1 MMVDTS
7 WKKTFLMSCH
17 KRSIFTCSILASCKP
32 LIRASCHW
40 REAGCAQAEFGH
52 VLSSVSFVLH
62 YGIEGRLKDRL
73 RQWTGQRSVTFVLV
87 RCLMPSNFSGIHLI
101 LEEAQTN
108 VSSSEWPARLS

>member
-40 REAGCAQAEFGH
+40 REAGCARGFLA
-52 VLSSVSFVLH
+52 
-62 YGIEGRLKDRL
+62 
-73 RQWTGQRSVTFVLV
+73 
-87 RCLMPSNFSGIHLI
+87 N
-101 LEEAQTN
+101 A
-108 VSSSEWPARLS
+108 SSSKLHVQGLLGNVFVVVALSH